1 MSVWRM
7 KICFLKPRVRR
18 VNCEA
23 GNNERNFAR
32 GKARK
37 GKAPTFCGRSKH
49 ALALALEELGEL
61 AKAVNDNKP
70 WDEVCAEAYDTIAV
84 LVRIVEEK

>member
-1 MSVWRM
+1 M
-7 KICFLKPRVRR
+7 KPETMNLIIKAV
-18 VNCEA
+18 EH
-23 GNNERNFAR
+23 
-32 GKARK
+32 ARK
-37 GKAPTFCGRSKH
+37 KHPHFADDLNH

-61 AKAVNDNKP
+61 AKAVNYNKS

>member
-1 MSVWRM
+1 M
-7 KICFLKPRVRR
+7 KP
-18 VNCEA
+18 ETM
-23 GNNERNFAR
+23 NEILHAVQHARQKHPHFADDLN
-32 GKARK
+32 
-37 GKAPTFCGRSKH
+37 H
-49 ALALALEELGEL
+49 ALVLALEELGEL

>member
-1 MSVWRM
+1 MEPETM
-7 KICFLKPRVRR
+7 
-18 VNCEA
+18 
-23 GNNERNFAR
+23 NEIVHAVKHARQKHPHFADNIN
-32 GKARK
+32 
-37 GKAPTFCGRSKH
+37 H

-61 AKAVNDNKP
+61 AKAINDNKP

>member
-1 MSVWRM
+1 M
-7 KICFLKPRVRR
+7 KP
-18 VNCEA
+18 ETM
-23 GNNERNFAR
+23 NEILHAVKHAREKHPHFADDLN
-32 GKARK
+32 
-37 GKAPTFCGRSKH
+37 H

-70 WDEVCAEAYDTIAV
+70 WNEIRAEAYDTIAV